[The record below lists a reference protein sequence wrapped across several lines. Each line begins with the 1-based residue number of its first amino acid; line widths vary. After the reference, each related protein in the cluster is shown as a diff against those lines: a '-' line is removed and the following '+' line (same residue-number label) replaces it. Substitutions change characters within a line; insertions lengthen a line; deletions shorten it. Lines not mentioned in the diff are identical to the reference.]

1 MFSISYELRSAIK
14 YKYERCS
21 LWYLVT
27 CSHNSKAG
35 IKLNKG
41 FVFIMT
47 SSSETLLLGKI
58 DVLGKKDWLIAYQR
72 LCVSGNSD
80 LFC

>member
-1 MFSISYELRSAIK
+1 MVL
-14 YKYERCS
+14 
-21 LWYLVT
+21 T

-41 FVFIMT
+41 FGFVIT

-58 DVLGKKDWLIAYQR
+58 DVLGKKNWLIAYQR
-72 LCVSGNSD
+72 LRVNGNSD